1 MEIESKR
8 VEQDS
13 YPMFMEIK
21 SKQDLQLSD
30 NIDFQR
36 KTVETGHGVI
46 IKGSSEEE
54 SVTIQ
59 MYMHSRVEYLAV

>member
-30 NIDFQR
+30 KIDF
-36 KTVETGHGVI
+36 
-46 IKGSSEEE
+46 
-54 SVTIQ
+54 
-59 MYMHSRVEYLAV
+59 